1 MFCED
6 MTLVPLSPSRPLSN
20 YGVWWFVSLH
30 CFGHLVQVVQLL
42 PFRSPF
48 EIKVQVFCYQ
58 NLFRFVQDYRERD
71 SFNGCG
77 KDRKQEASFKS
88 QLPWIFKSTLSA
100 PQMKLLFHPTTGIN
114 REMGKFERISF
125 LEAQNN

>member
-1 MFCED
+1 M
-6 MTLVPLSPSRPLSN
+6 N
-20 YGVWWFVSLH
+20 
-30 CFGHLVQVVQLL
+30 LVQMIEFVVPDVDDELKSKLKGKLHFAPQ
-42 PFRSPF
+42 
-48 EIKVQVFCYQ
+48 
-58 NLFRFVQDYRERD
+58 FVQDYRERG
-71 SFNGCG
+71 SFNGHG

-88 QLPWIFKSTLSA
+88 QLAWIFKSTLSA